1 MKPLAL
7 YYSYFI
13 PIHLTTL
20 NLVRCHWKERTETAG
35 DLTQRKRNPKIPKN
49 LVRSFAAHLSLQLP
63 RSVGSDRIQR
73 PDASPRLRQWTLRN
87 TPKGLVSFGSCFQF
101 WDLNTSASF
110 LFFYSFWTWNASQ
123 RITRRNITYS
133 RVHPLIYEHLI
144 TPFDLGAQWLAPIYE
159 RIFGA
164 LIEIYA
170 PGPNGTHTI
179 LKRPEKERHCRHR
192 WTKISPINIWRLNL
206 P

>member
-1 MKPLAL
+1 M
-7 YYSYFI
+7 S
-13 PIHLTTL
+13 
-20 NLVRCHWKERTETAG
+20 
-35 DLTQRKRNPKIPKN
+35 KN
-49 LVRSFAAHLSLQLP
+49 
-63 RSVGSDRIQR
+63 
-73 PDASPRLRQWTLRN
+73 
-87 TPKGLVSFGSCFQF
+87 SCF
-101 WDLNTSASF
+101 F
-110 LFFYSFWTWNASQ
+110 LPHSSYRGKFRVSSLSIIGAM
-123 RITRRNITYS
+123 ITYS

-179 LKRPEKERHCRHR
+179 LKRPEKERYCRHR

-206 P
+206 PYSTVMRFSYTRIKTHEKIFLITVVFKQGKPGKTRPCIFSRGQGCILAFNARELMSLPDCKESKLKWVWDG